1 VNFELTNETNKFG
14 MHNEILHYDLSKD
27 NIMLHFPPN
36 KLDVVYIGVC
46 VWGTTTKCVLIH
58 FSFHYILSEFRH
70 FHLLKLFN
78 PLVNGDQLLRT
89 N

>member
-1 VNFELTNETNKFG
+1 MWKKIWIHEIINFMWKLNEASKFE

-46 VWGTTTKCVLIH
+46 IWGET
-58 FSFHYILSEFRH
+58 RH
-70 FHLLKLFN
+70 L
-78 PLVNGDQLLRT
+78 Q
-89 N
+89 